1 MARSAEN
8 GLDCKYERLYGREM
22 MRHLLIYLRRP
33 MTAIGI
39 LVMVALT
46 GCTQF
51 TGSPEKAAP
60 MLIEGALDTLTHFRR
75 TQDLQIIDQLIPDA
89 AGVMILPSVIKGGLF
104 GAAEAGTG
112 VLLARTPDG
121 WSYPA
126 FYMLA
131 AGSIGFQV
139 GLQETEVVLI
149 IRNLGALNAVVE
161 HQAKLGADF
170 GITVGWK
177 GIGYE
182 GSTTTNVGADII
194 AVVGPGMGIFGG
206 VSLEGAA
213 LVRRT
218 DLNESVYGEG
228 AIPTEII
235 FDGTRSNPLADALR
249 AAIAPR

>member
-1 MARSAEN
+1 MNRLDYPHNQTYGARMKKYPLSFLPRSFAFI
-8 GLDCKYERLYGREM
+8 GLIA
-22 MRHLLIYLRRP
+22 LI
-33 MTAIGI
+33 
-39 LVMVALT
+39 VLT
-46 GCTQF
+46 GCAQF
-51 TGSPEKAAP
+51 TGAPSKTAP
-60 MLIEGALDTLTHFRR
+60 MLIEGAQDTLAHFRR
-75 TQDLQIIDQLIPDA
+75 TPDLDVIDDLIPDA
-89 AGVMILPSVIKGGLF
+89 AGVLIMPSVIKAGLF

-149 IRNLGALNAVVE
+149 IRNLGALNAIVE

-170 GITVGWK
+170 GITIGWK
-177 GIGYE
+177 GIGFE

-194 AVVGPGMGIFGG
+194 AVVGPGMGVYGG

-218 DLNESVYGEG
+218 DLNEAFYGAG
-228 AIPTEII
+228 TIPNEIV
-235 FDGTRSNPLADALR
+235 FDGTRANPVADPLR
-249 AAIAPR
+249 AVISPR

>member
-1 MARSAEN
+1 MKRFQKFARCTAT
-8 GLDCKYERLYGREM
+8 M
-22 MRHLLIYLRRP
+22 TLI
-33 MTAIGI
+33 
-39 LVMVALT
+39 VVALMLA

-51 TGSPEKAAP
+51 TGAPHKAAP
-60 MLIEGALDTLTHFRR
+60 MLLESAQDTLVHFRR
-75 TQDLQIIDQLIPDA
+75 VPDLQVIDDLIPDA
-89 AGVMILPSVIKGGLF
+89 AGILILPSVIKGGLI

-126 FYMLA
+126 YYMLT

-139 GLQETEVVLI
+139 GLQETEVVMI
-149 IRNLGALNAVVE
+149 IRNLGALNALVD

-170 GITVGWK
+170 GITVGWQ

-182 GSTTTNVGADII
+182 GATTTNAGADIV
-194 AVVGPGMGIFGG
+194 AVVGPGMGAYGG

-218 DLNESVYGEG
+218 DLNEEIYGPG
-228 AIPTEII
+228 AVPREII
-235 FDGTRSNPLADALR
+235 FDGLRTNPIADPLR
-249 AAIAPR
+249 AAIQIR

>member
-1 MARSAEN
+1 MKWLS
-8 GLDCKYERLYGREM
+8 K
-22 MRHLLIYLRRP
+22 LIRRP
-33 MTAIGI
+33 AI
-39 LVMVALT
+39 VVVALIATTLT
-46 GCTQF
+46 GCAQF
-51 TGSPEKAAP
+51 TGPPDKAAP
-60 MLIEGALDTLTHFRR
+60 MLLESARDTLAHFRR
-75 TQDLQIIDQLIPDA
+75 VPDLKVIDQLIPDA
-89 AGVMILPSVIKGGLF
+89 AAIVILPSVIKGGLV

-139 GLQETEVVLI
+139 GLQETEVIMI

-170 GITVGWK
+170 GVTVGWQ

-182 GSTTTNVGADII
+182 GSTTTNAGADII

-218 DLNESVYGEG
+218 DLNEVLYG
-228 AIPTEII
+228 ANAVPREII
-235 FDGTRSNPLADALR
+235 FDGIHSNPMADQLR
-249 AAIAPR
+249 AAIQPR

>member
-1 MARSAEN
+1 MV
-8 GLDCKYERLYGREM
+8 
-22 MRHLLIYLRRP
+22 I
-33 MTAIGI
+33 IGI
-39 LVMVALT
+39 VSVMALS

-51 TGSPEKAAP
+51 TGAPEKAAP
-60 MLIEGALDTLTHFRR
+60 MLIEGAIDTLEHFRR
-75 TQDLQIIDQLIPDA
+75 TQDLKVIDEFIPDA

-112 VLLARTPDG
+112 VLLARTPNG
-121 WSYPA
+121 EWSYPA

-131 AGSIGFQV
+131 AGSIGFQM

-149 IRNLGALNAVVE
+149 IRNKGALNAVVE

-170 GITVGWK
+170 GLTVGWK

-182 GSTTTNVGADII
+182 GSTTTNAGADII
-194 AVVGPGMGIFGG
+194 AVVGPGMGVYGG

-228 AIPTEII
+228 AVPTEII
-235 FDGTRSNPLADALR
+235 FDGTRSNPMADSLR
-249 AAIAPR
+249 AAISPR

>member
-1 MARSAEN
+1 
-8 GLDCKYERLYGREM
+8 
-22 MRHLLIYLRRP
+22 MRYLRRLTRRP
-33 MTAIGI
+33 VAIMAA
-39 LVMVALT
+39 LAVMLLT

-51 TGSPEKAAP
+51 TGPPNKAAP
-60 MLIEGALDTLTHFRR
+60 MLIEGAQDTLTHFRR
-75 TQDLQIIDQLIPDA
+75 VPELKVIDQYIPDA
-89 AGVMILPSVIKGGLF
+89 AGILILPSVIKGGLF

-126 FYMLA
+126 FYLLT
-131 AGSIGFQV
+131 AGSIGLQV
-139 GLQETEVVLI
+139 GLQETEVVMI
-149 IRNLGALNAVVE
+149 IRNLGALNAIVE

-170 GITVGWK
+170 GVTIGWK

-194 AVVGPGMGIFGG
+194 AVVGPGMGAYGG

-218 DLNESVYGEG
+218 DLNEALYG
-228 AIPTEII
+228 AHAAPREII
-235 FDGTRSNPLADALR
+235 FDGIHSNPIADPLR
-249 AAIAPR
+249 AAISPR

>member
-1 MARSAEN
+1 MN
-8 GLDCKYERLYGREM
+8 GLKNLSHLYALVGV
-22 MRHLLIYLRRP
+22 LF
-33 MTAIGI
+33 I
-39 LVMVALT
+39 LTLG

-51 TGSPEKAAP
+51 TGAPSKAAP
-60 MLIEGALDTLTHFRR
+60 MLIEGAQETLAHFRG
-75 TQDLQIIDQLIPDA
+75 TPDLDVIDELIPDA
-89 AGVMILPSVIKGGLF
+89 AGVMILPSVIKAGLF

-112 VLLARTPDG
+112 VLLAKTPDG

-139 GLQETEVVLI
+139 GLQETEVILI
-149 IRNLGALNAVVE
+149 IRNLGALNAIVE

-170 GITVGWK
+170 GITIGWK
-177 GIGYE
+177 GIGFE

-194 AVVGPGMGIFGG
+194 AVVGPGMGVYGG

-218 DLNESVYGEG
+218 DLNEAFYGEG
-228 AIPTEII
+228 TLPGEII
-235 FDGTRSNPLADALR
+235 FDGTRTNPVADPLR
-249 AAIAPR
+249 AVISPR

>member
-1 MARSAEN
+1 
-8 GLDCKYERLYGREM
+8 
-22 MRHLLIYLRRP
+22 MRHLRSLTRRSAVI
-33 MTAIGI
+33 MAVLAVIF
-39 LVMVALT
+39 LA

-51 TGSPEKAAP
+51 TGPPDKAAP
-60 MLIEGALDTLTHFRR
+60 LLIEGALDTLAHFRKVP
-75 TQDLQIIDQLIPDA
+75 DLKVIDQYIPDA
-89 AGVMILPSVIKGGLF
+89 AGVLILPSVIKGGFF

-126 FYMLA
+126 FYILT
-131 AGSIGFQV
+131 AGSFGLQI
-139 GLQETEVVLI
+139 GLQETEVVMI

-177 GIGYE
+177 GIGFE

-194 AVVGPGMGIFGG
+194 AVVGPGMGAYGG

-218 DLNESVYGEG
+218 DLNEAMYG
-228 AIPTEII
+228 ANALPREII
-235 FDGTRSNPLADALR
+235 FDGIHTNPIADPLR
-249 AAIAPR
+249 AAISPR